1 MFSIT
6 PSEML
11 TIAVVALIVLG
22 PNRLVAIAR
31 KAGRVVGELRRT
43 SEELKAGLQKEIE
56 DVAAPFRE
64 AKSELAAA
72 GKELKESADGQ
83 LVWVDKADTK
93 KAAGP
98 GPAGPAPQADTEAE
112 QASDS

>member
-11 TIAVVALIVLG
+11 TIAVIGLIVFG
-22 PNRLVAIAR
+22 PNRLVGIAR
-31 KAGRVVGELRRT
+31 KAGRIVGELRRT
-43 SEELKAGLQKEIE
+43 SDELKAGLQKEVE

-64 AKSELAAA
+64 AKSDLAAA
-72 GKELKESADGQ
+72 GKELKETTDGQ
-83 LVWVDKADTK
+83 LVWVDKPETK

-98 GPAGPAPQADTEAE
+98 GPAGPAEEPAE
-112 QASDS
+112 DA